1 MVLSSVDLPHGPANT
16 RPIIPH
22 YNEKVLGNK
31 PDALKG
37 EHDLDVREALLV
49 RAHFIL
55 ALHYE
60 DSALAQYAVGFLAG
74 VPVQVQRRF
83 MVLAGGLPS

>member
-37 EHDLDVREALLV
+37 QHDLDMRESL
-49 RAHFIL
+49 
-55 ALHYE
+55 
-60 DSALAQYAVGFLAG
+60 
-74 VPVQVQRRF
+74 PV
-83 MVLAGGLPS
+83 